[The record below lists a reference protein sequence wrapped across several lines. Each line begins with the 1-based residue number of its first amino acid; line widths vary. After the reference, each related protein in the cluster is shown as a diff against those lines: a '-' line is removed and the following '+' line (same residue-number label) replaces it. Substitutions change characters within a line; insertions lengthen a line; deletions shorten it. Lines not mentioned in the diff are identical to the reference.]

1 VPGAG
6 KAIFPEMKTFKIFF
20 VLAVLAVLAGLGYY
34 LFGSYSDGNR
44 AGTVMKLSRKGLLFK
59 TYEGELNL
67 GMVLNDNSG
76 ASVSNVWE
84 FSVPASNQEALDKLD
99 TALARGHRAKLH
111 YREMF
116 TKVPWRGDTK
126 YLVYKVELAP

>member
-1 VPGAG
+1 MRTV
-6 KAIFPEMKTFKIFF
+6 KIFF
-20 VLAVLAVLAGLGYY
+20 VLIVLAALAGVAYY
-34 LFGSYSDGNR
+34 LFGAYSDGNR

-76 ASVSNVWE
+76 AALSNIWE
-84 FSVPASNQEALDKLD
+84 FSVPASNREALDKLD
-99 TALARGHRAKLH
+99 TAIAKGHRAKLH

-116 TKVPWRGDTK
+116 AKMPWRGDTK
-126 YLVYKVELAP
+126 YLVYQVELAP

>member
-1 VPGAG
+1 
-6 KAIFPEMKTFKIFF
+6 MKIAKLVF
-20 VLAVLAVLAGLGYY
+20 VLVFLAILAGVGFY

-44 AGTVMKLSRKGLLFK
+44 AGTVIKLSHKGLLFK

-67 GMVLNDNSG
+67 GLVLGDQSG

-84 FSVPASNQEALDKLD
+84 FSVPASNREALDKLD
-99 TALARGHRAKLH
+99 TAMARGRRAKLH

-116 TKVPWRGDTK
+116 AKIPWRGDTK
-126 YLVYKVELAP
+126 YMVYKVELAP